1 MVIRHNVD
9 FCIKKKKKAP
19 FHVSKYFSFEL
30 YSISHMKN
38 YSRVLFLLLKG
49 NLIYVLVFNKPFKMS
64 FETIFKTIIMVKK
77 QDHVQF
83 IQRAEVHVESER
95 NWPWRWR
102 SGLESREG
110 WGFESQSP
118 QT

>member
-9 FCIKKKKKAP
+9 FCKKRAP

-38 YSRVLFLLLKG
+38 YSRVLFLLLKS

-64 FETIFKTIIMVKK
+64 FETIF
-77 QDHVQF
+77 
-83 IQRAEVHVESER
+83 
-95 NWPWRWR
+95 
-102 SGLESREG
+102 
-110 WGFESQSP
+110 
-118 QT
+118 